1 MLSPSNRPAPPPTT
15 AEPHRQRS
23 TAKTALVTLVLM
35 AAAFAAGFVPK
46 QIEATRATRTLETT
60 AFDLRLANLHRQLGV
75 ASHEAA
81 NSNYPAAGAAAQAFF
96 EGCRT
101 LAGDPALKDHPRTSI
116 ALASYA
122 DSANLTLE
130 RIALGDPAVREQL
143 ASLYLTM
150 NGVIERG
157 Q

>member
-1 MLSPSNRPAPPPTT
+1 MLSSSSKPAPPPI
-15 AEPHRQRS
+15 AAPPRQRS
-23 TAKTALVTLVLM
+23 TAKTALVTFVLM

-46 QIEATRATRTLETT
+46 QIEATRATRTLGATT
-60 AFDLRLANLHRQLGV
+60 FDLRLANLHRRLGV

-122 DSANLTLE
+122 SSANLTLE
-130 RIALGDPAVREQL
+130 RIALGDPAVREHL

-150 NGVIERG
+150 HGVIERG